1 MLSKNT
7 LPAELY
13 PLPQI
18 YIELS
23 SPGERKPHWLQH
35 SNIGEELGT
44 ACLYAHFTPW
54 LHDQPAS
61 HPCPMTNPLHTNP
74 LHTPV
79 P

>member
-44 ACLYAHFTPW
+44 ACLYAHFTP
-54 LHDQPAS
+54 LPHDKPTPHKPTS
-61 HPCPMTNPLHTNP
+61 HPCPLTSP
-74 LHTPV
+74 LHTPA